1 MAQNMVNMK
10 LPWKDTH
17 VCINND
23 GDTAKAFIFAG
34 CIMIREKQPQFPFFT
49 LIFFSPDGKKFYE
62 EIRLIEYMDRKTKV
76 AK

>member
-1 MAQNMVNMK
+1 MEQSMVTFE
-10 LPWKDTH
+10 LAWRDTH

-34 CIMIREKQPQFPFFT
+34 CIMLRMKLPAFPFFK
-49 LIFFSPDGKKFYE
+49 LIFFSPDGKKFDE

-76 AK
+76 TK